1 MFSISQLTNEANSF
15 LMMAAAK
22 ADPTTGG
29 HGGEHAEGSSFPPF
43 DPQYFAGQI
52 FWLLI
57 SFAILYF
64 MLSRVFLP
72 RIGQTLEDRS
82 NRIADDLDT
91 AAHMQADA
99 EAASK
104 AYDQALADA
113 RAKAHNVA
121 ESTRASVDTE
131 IAAEMAEAD
140 ALAAKQADLAETRIH
155 KIRAAAMANIDSIAA
170 DVARAAVEAIS
181 GKKMTAAAVAK
192 AVAIKTVKGR

>member
-1 MFSISQLTNEANSF
+1 MLSLTFLTQEASAF
-15 LMMAAAK
+15 LLSAAEK
-22 ADPTTGG
+22 SADGG
-29 HGGEHAEGSSFPPF
+29 KDSGSAFPPF

-91 AAHMQADA
+91 AAQMQAQA
-99 EAASK
+99 EDASK
-104 AYDQALADA
+104 SYERSLSDA

-121 ESTRASVDTE
+121 ESTRASVDAE
-131 IAAEMAEAD
+131 LAKEMAEAD
-140 ALAAKQADLAETRIH
+140 AMAEKQAEVAEARIR
-155 KIRAAAMANIDSIAA
+155 KIRTDAMANIDSIAA
-170 DVARAAVEAIS
+170 DVAQAAIEAVS
-181 GKKMTAAAVAK
+181 GKKMTAAAVTK
-192 AVAIKTVKGR
+192 AVKAR